1 MADEEVQLELGI
13 DDRALRKGLRDI
25 ERDFSKFGSSVE
37 SSVKG
42 ASQSLEVFKGTF
54 AGLAAFKALEIAGK
68 AIGAAFGFV
77 VDTMGRAITEAAG
90 AEVAIN
96 NLNQA
101 LIRSGQFTPQLSK
114 ELEAFSDQLE
124 STSTFT
130 GEAAQSSL
138 ALLASLTRLDGEGL
152 KSATQAAAN
161 LATVLG
167 IDLDSATRLISKGA
181 NGNVEA
187 FGRYGIE
194 IRKGATDTETFSN
207 LLQVLNSRFG
217 GAAQGQL
224 KSYSGS
230 LTSLSNSYGK
240 LLEQLGFIVTK
251 NPAVIGLFNSTSIA
265 LQGLANSLSKQD
277 FGKVISTSIS
287 VALESF
293 ALFVDGIDLVVKAF
307 TLQVN
312 VLSVQAQLIPAF
324 LAKAFAAVAEFIAS
338 ITSSIP
344 ILGGFAEKLADV
356 SRIASEGISASLA
369 EDVQDVKN
377 VFTDTSALDSFAAS
391 IRQVS
396 KDTQD
401 FAAAASVAAPP
412 AVDPNVVRGDGT
424 SEADLATINARKTLN
439 AELLS
444 LENQRILEEN
454 LLAEQQRIAE
464 VERFGVKTAEDIEA
478 LNSFVLT
485 KNEIE
490 YQAEVQKNEAIID
503 SEQEKLANKKA
514 LQTKEIADLRANAAA
529 KRAVLAQEIADQ
541 QAFFS
546 AAISLSNSENKT
558 LAAIGKAAALG
569 ELAIKTPQAIAS
581 SFAFG
586 TRTGGPVLGAVFAGV
601 AATAMAA
608 QAARIAGLKGFTDGG
623 VVGGSNFSGDRIAIN
638 TNSDEMVLNREQQ
651 AELFNIAKGRGRSQD
666 DTPIVIQIDGR
677 EVFRA
682 MREYSQGGM
691 RFA

>member
-42 ASQSLEVFKGTF
+42 ASASLDVFKGTF
-54 AGLAAFKALEIAGK
+54 AGLVAFKSLEVVGK
-68 AIGAAFGFV
+68 AIGAAFGFA

-101 LIRSGQFTPQLSK
+101 LIRSGQFTPAVSK
-114 ELEAFSDQLE
+114 ELEDFSSQLQR
-124 STSTFT
+124 TSTFT
-130 GEAAQSSL
+130 DDAAQGSL
-138 ALLASLTRLDGEGL
+138 ALLASLTKLDVEGL

-167 IDLDSATRLISKGA
+167 IDLDTATRLVAKGA

-187 FGRYGIE
+187 FGRYGLE
-194 IRKGATDTETFSN
+194 IRRGATDTETFSN

-230 LTSLSNSYGK
+230 LTSLSNSYGD

-251 NPAVIGLFNSTSIA
+251 NPAVIGLFNSTRIA
-265 LQGLANSLSKQD
+265 LQGLGDSLSKQD
-277 FGKVISTSIS
+277 FGNIIAMSIS

-293 ALFVDGIDLVVKAF
+293 AIFIDAIDLVVKAF

-312 VLSVQAQLIPAF
+312 ALSIQAQLIPT
-324 LAKAFAAVAEFIAS
+324 LIAKAFAAVTEFTAGIV
-338 ITSSIP
+338 SSIP
-344 ILGGFAEKLADV
+344 VLGGFAEKLANV
-356 SRIASEGISASLA
+356 ARIASEGISASLA

-396 KDTQD
+396 KDTSD
-401 FAAAASVAAPP
+401 FAAQASVAAPP
-412 AVDPNVVRGDGT
+412 KIVPNVPGGDDT
-424 SEADLATINARKTLN
+424 SEKDRATIDARKSLLAELSALDQNAAIQDQELQLQRDLLRNQNNVDALVELQSLETEKINIQAQAEIEKANLIKDSATREATIAKINAQTQIAIKKKQFSDEQTIEQARLRSMSANLAATSQFLQAGILLFKQNSKEGQALAVANALVSTYQAIANALATKPFIPAGLAAAALAGAQGFAAVRNITSQKFADGGIVKGSNIVGDRISAQLN
-439 AELLS
+439 AE
-444 LENQRILEEN
+444 
-454 LLAEQQRIAE
+454 
-464 VERFGVKTAEDIEA
+464 
-478 LNSFVLT
+478 
-485 KNEIE
+485 
-490 YQAEVQKNEAIID
+490 
-503 SEQEKLANKKA
+503 
-514 LQTKEIADLRANAAA
+514 
-529 KRAVLAQEIADQ
+529 
-541 QAFFS
+541 
-546 AAISLSNSENKT
+546 
-558 LAAIGKAAALG
+558 
-569 ELAIKTPQAIAS
+569 
-581 SFAFG
+581 
-586 TRTGGPVLGAVFAGV
+586 
-601 AATAMAA
+601 
-608 QAARIAGLKGFTDGG
+608 
-623 VVGGSNFSGDRIAIN
+623 
-638 TNSDEMVLNREQQ
+638 EMVLNREQQ
-651 AELFNIAKGRGRSQD
+651 AELFNMAKGRGRGQEEG
-666 DTPIVIQIDGR
+666 PIVIQIDGR

>member
-1 MADEEVQLELGI
+1 VQVADEEVQLELGI

-42 ASQSLEVFKGTF
+42 ASASLDVFKGTF
-54 AGLAAFKALEIAGK
+54 AGLVAFKSLEVVGK
-68 AIGAAFGFV
+68 AIGAAFGFA

-101 LIRSGQFTPQLSK
+101 LIRSGQFTPAVSK
-114 ELEAFSDQLE
+114 ELEDFSSQLQR
-124 STSTFT
+124 TSTFT
-130 GEAAQSSL
+130 DDAAQGSL
-138 ALLASLTRLDGEGL
+138 ALLASLTKLDVEGL

-167 IDLDSATRLISKGA
+167 IDLDTATRLVAKGA

-187 FGRYGIE
+187 FGRYGLE
-194 IRKGATDTETFSN
+194 IRRGATDTETFSN

-230 LTSLSNSYGK
+230 LTSLSNSYGD

-251 NPAVIGLFNSTSIA
+251 NPAVIGLFNSTRIA
-265 LQGLANSLSKQD
+265 LQGLGDSLSKQD
-277 FGKVISTSIS
+277 FGNIIAMSIS

-293 ALFVDGIDLVVKAF
+293 AIFIDAIDLVVKAF

-312 VLSVQAQLIPAF
+312 ALSIQAQLIPT
-324 LAKAFAAVAEFIAS
+324 LIAKAFAAVTEFTAGIV
-338 ITSSIP
+338 SSIP
-344 ILGGFAEKLADV
+344 VLGGFAEKLANV
-356 SRIASEGISASLA
+356 ARIASEGISASLA

-396 KDTQD
+396 KDTSD
-401 FAAAASVAAPP
+401 FAAQASVAAPP
-412 AVDPNVVRGDGT
+412 KIVPNVPGGDDT
-424 SEADLATINARKTLN
+424 SEKDRATIDARKSLLAELSALDQNAAIQDQELQLQRDLLRNQNNVDALVELQSLETEKINIQAQAEIEKANLIKDSATREATIAKINAQTQIAIKKKQFSDEQTIEQARLRSMSANLAATSQFLQAGILLFKQNSKEGQALAVANALVSTYQAIANALATKPFIPAGLAAAALAGAQGFAAVRNITSQKFADGGIVKGSNIVGDRISAQLN
-439 AELLS
+439 AE
-444 LENQRILEEN
+444 
-454 LLAEQQRIAE
+454 
-464 VERFGVKTAEDIEA
+464 
-478 LNSFVLT
+478 
-485 KNEIE
+485 
-490 YQAEVQKNEAIID
+490 
-503 SEQEKLANKKA
+503 
-514 LQTKEIADLRANAAA
+514 
-529 KRAVLAQEIADQ
+529 
-541 QAFFS
+541 
-546 AAISLSNSENKT
+546 
-558 LAAIGKAAALG
+558 
-569 ELAIKTPQAIAS
+569 
-581 SFAFG
+581 
-586 TRTGGPVLGAVFAGV
+586 
-601 AATAMAA
+601 
-608 QAARIAGLKGFTDGG
+608 
-623 VVGGSNFSGDRIAIN
+623 
-638 TNSDEMVLNREQQ
+638 EMVLNREQQ
-651 AELFNIAKGRGRSQD
+651 AELFNMAKGRGRGQEEG
-666 DTPIVIQIDGR
+666 PIVIQIDGR

>member
-42 ASQSLEVFKGTF
+42 ASASLDVFKGTF
-54 AGLAAFKALEIAGK
+54 AGLVAFKSLEVVGK
-68 AIGAAFGFV
+68 AIGAAFGFA

-101 LIRSGQFTPQLSK
+101 LIRSGQFTPAVSK
-114 ELEAFSDQLE
+114 ELEDFSSQLQR
-124 STSTFT
+124 TSTFT
-130 GEAAQSSL
+130 DDAAQGSL
-138 ALLASLTRLDGEGL
+138 ALLASLTKLDVEGL

-167 IDLDSATRLISKGA
+167 IDLDTATRLVAKGA

-187 FGRYGIE
+187 FGRYGLE
-194 IRKGATDTETFSN
+194 IRRGATDTETFSN

-230 LTSLSNSYGK
+230 LTSLSNSYGD

-251 NPAVIGLFNSTSIA
+251 NPAVIGLFNSTRIA
-265 LQGLANSLSKQD
+265 LQGLGDSLSKQD
-277 FGKVISTSIS
+277 FGNIIATSIS

-293 ALFVDGIDLVVKAF
+293 AIFIDAIDLVVKAF

-312 VLSVQAQLIPAF
+312 ALSIQAQLIPT
-324 LAKAFAAVAEFIAS
+324 LIAKAFAAVTEFTAGIV
-338 ITSSIP
+338 SSIP
-344 ILGGFAEKLADV
+344 VLGGFAEKLANV
-356 SRIASEGISASLA
+356 ARIASEGISASLA

-396 KDTQD
+396 KDTSD
-401 FAAAASVAAPP
+401 FAAQASVAAPP
-412 AVDPNVVRGDGT
+412 KIVPNVPGGDDT
-424 SEADLATINARKTLN
+424 SEKDRATIDARKALLAELSALDQNAAIQDQELQLQRDLLRNQNNVDALVELQSLETEKINIQAQAEIEKANLIKDSATREATIAKINAQTQIAIKKKQFSDEQTIEQARLRSMSANLAATSQFLQAGILLFKQNSKEGQALAVANALVSTYQAIANALATKPFIPAGLAAAALAGAQGFAAVRNITSQKFADGGIVKGSNIVGDRISAQLN
-439 AELLS
+439 AE
-444 LENQRILEEN
+444 
-454 LLAEQQRIAE
+454 
-464 VERFGVKTAEDIEA
+464 
-478 LNSFVLT
+478 
-485 KNEIE
+485 
-490 YQAEVQKNEAIID
+490 
-503 SEQEKLANKKA
+503 
-514 LQTKEIADLRANAAA
+514 
-529 KRAVLAQEIADQ
+529 
-541 QAFFS
+541 
-546 AAISLSNSENKT
+546 
-558 LAAIGKAAALG
+558 
-569 ELAIKTPQAIAS
+569 
-581 SFAFG
+581 
-586 TRTGGPVLGAVFAGV
+586 
-601 AATAMAA
+601 
-608 QAARIAGLKGFTDGG
+608 
-623 VVGGSNFSGDRIAIN
+623 
-638 TNSDEMVLNREQQ
+638 EMVLNREQQ
-651 AELFNIAKGRGRSQD
+651 AELFNMAKGRGRGQEEG
-666 DTPIVIQIDGR
+666 PIVIQIDGR